1 MKNCNNFNFNELT
14 FDESKMING
23 GDNPLVEF
31 VKRLFSDRKPNPH
44 PCGGIGS
51 QSRVQ

>member
-1 MKNCNNFNFNELT
+1 MKSYKNIQLNELS
-14 FDESKMING
+14 FKDQKRING

-31 VKRLFSDRKPNPH
+31 IKRLFGDKRPEPH

-51 QSRVQ
+51 QSRVK